1 MITKK
6 ENGYFVDVSLGIDP
20 ISGKQRRKRITVST
34 KKEAQ
39 QIESKYLRLY
49 HENKLITNSDLNLKD
64 IFEIYEEKYSKNLKP
79 SYQQTQKRIFQNYI
93 EPYFKNTQIKLIKK
107 QQIYDF
113 QQFLLTSKPKR
124 KDTLSHK
131 TINMIIIH
139 LQKLFNVAIKEGL
152 TYENPCNQIDK
163 LKVQKKE
170 IDFWTLD
177 EFKTFISHIDKNKP
191 FLKVFYQC
199 AFFTGM
205 RAGEMIALTWNDIDF
220 YNQTIRINKSTKLIN
235 GNYVTTT
242 PKTESSNRYITINTK
257 ITAMLKKWQEIQPK
271 LLIDNFQNIDSDK
284 LLVFQYSEKHP
295 SSDYYSKQIK
305 KIIVKNNLNLKPI
318 RLHDFRHSHVALLIH
333 NNEKNT
339 TIKERLGHSSITT
352 TIDTYGHLYPNS
364 QKSMSDK
371 FDNYDIFEL

>member
-20 ISGKQRRKRITVST
+20 ISGKQRRKRLTVST

-49 HENKLITNSDLNLKD
+49 HENKLTTNSDLTLKD
-64 IFEIYEEKYSKNLKP
+64 IYEVYEEKYTQNLKP
-79 SYQQTQKRIFQNYI
+79 SYKQTQERIFKNYI

-124 KDTLSHK
+124 KETLSNK

-139 LQKLFNVAIKEGL
+139 LQKLFNVAMKEGL
-152 TYENPCNQIDK
+152 SYENPCNQIDK

-177 EFKTFISHIDKNKP
+177 EFTTFISHIDKNKP
-191 FLKVFYQC
+191 FLKVFYQF
-199 AFFTGM
+199 AFITGM
-205 RAGEMIALTWNDIDF
+205 RAGEMIALTWSDIDF
-220 YNQTIRINKSTKLIN
+220 YNQTVRINKSAKLIN

-242 PKTESSNRYITINTK
+242 PKTESSNRYITINSK

>member
-1 MITKK
+1 ITKK

-64 IFEIYEEKYSKNLKP
+64 IFEIYEEKYTQNLKP
-79 SYQQTQKRIFQNYI
+79 SYKQTQKRIFKNYI

-124 KDTLSHK
+124 KDNLSNK

-163 LKVQKKE
+163 LKIQKKE
-170 IDFWTLD
+170 IDFWTLN
-177 EFKTFISHIDKNKP
+177 EFTTFISHIDKNKP
-191 FLKVFYQC
+191 FLKVFYQF

-205 RAGEMIALTWNDIDF
+205 RAGEMIALTWSDIDF
-220 YNQTIRINKSTKLIN
+220 YNQTVRINKSAKLIN

-242 PKTESSNRYITINTK
+242 PKTESSIRYITINTK
-257 ITAMLKKWQEIQPK
+257 ITEMLKKWQEIQPK
-271 LLIDNFQNIDSDK
+271 LLVDNFQNIDSDK

-305 KIIVKNNLNLKPI
+305 KIIKKNNLNLKPI

>member
-1 MITKK
+1 
-6 ENGYFVDVSLGIDP
+6 F
-20 ISGKQRRKRITVST
+20 
-34 KKEAQ
+34 
-39 QIESKYLRLY
+39 
-49 HENKLITNSDLNLKD
+49 
-64 IFEIYEEKYSKNLKP
+64 
-79 SYQQTQKRIFQNYI
+79 
-93 EPYFKNTQIKLIKK
+93 
-107 QQIYDF
+107 
-113 QQFLLTSKPKR
+113 
-124 KDTLSHK
+124 
-131 TINMIIIH
+131 
-139 LQKLFNVAIKEGL
+139 
-152 TYENPCNQIDK
+152 
-163 LKVQKKE
+163 
-170 IDFWTLD
+170 
-177 EFKTFISHIDKNKP
+177 
-191 FLKVFYQC
+191 

-220 YNQTIRINKSTKLIN
+220 YNQTVRINKSAKLIN

-257 ITAMLKKWQEIQPK
+257 ITAMLKKWQKIQPK

-305 KIIVKNNLNLKPI
+305 KIIAKNNLNLKPI

>member
-6 ENGYFVDVSLGIDP
+6 ENGYFVDISLGIDP
-20 ISGKQRRKRITVST
+20 ISGKQRRKRLTVST

-49 HENKLITNSDLNLKD
+49 HENKLTTNSDLTLKD
-64 IFEIYEEKYSKNLKP
+64 IYEIYEEKYTQNLKP
-79 SYQQTQKRIFQNYI
+79 SYKQTQERIFKNYI

-124 KDTLSHK
+124 KETLSNK

-139 LQKLFNVAIKEGL
+139 LQKLFNVAMKEGL
-152 TYENPCNQIDK
+152 SYENPCNQIDK

-177 EFKTFISHIDKNKP
+177 EFTTFISHIDKNKP
-191 FLKVFYQC
+191 FLKVFYQF

-205 RAGEMIALTWNDIDF
+205 RAGEMIALTWSDIDF
-220 YNQTIRINKSTKLIN
+220 YNQTVRINKSAKLIN

-257 ITAMLKKWQEIQPK
+257 ITSMLKKWQEIQPK

-284 LLVFQYSEKHP
+284 LLVFQYNEKHP

-305 KIIVKNNLNLKPI
+305 KIIAKNDLNLKPI